1 MRRTIRKRK
10 LPFPF
15 VPKKVTSW
23 QHWGEQ
29 CKMINACR
37 DAMRKWCKGKGID
50 FSKLPPIVPPTP
62 PSTGERPFGPVRD
75 VQYSAGFNAWDY
87 ALS

>member
-1 MRRTIRKRK
+1 MIRKRK

-15 VPKKVTSW
+15 VPKKATSW

-37 DAMRKWCKGKGID
+37 DAMRKWCKGKGVD
-50 FSKLPPIVPPTP
+50 FSSLPPIVPPTP
-62 PSTGERPFGPVRD
+62 PSTGERPFGAVR
-75 VQYSAGFNAWDY
+75 
-87 ALS
+87 